1 MSKEKIEPNIILS
14 IDIHSLRNIPMCVTN
29 SDGNILSLTFVEK
42 NASYHTIRMK
52 VIDMINLLRQKH
64 PIDTI
69 IMEENKLFIDKIDRH
84 PDPIV
89 YRNIVLGFSI
99 EIAVLDFYYKSIK
112 NILSLPLKD
121 WRNKVLNSTTK
132 YSIDLYKSHICLRDD
147 ISQEFMDIINT
158 YNFYKVICLSESI
171 FFNSLMDIKYKLNKE

>member
-14 IDIHSLRNIPMCVTN
+14 IDVHSQRNIPMCVTN
-29 SDGNILSLTFVEK
+29 NNGEILSLTFIEK
-42 NASYHTIRMK
+42 QGSYHTIRMK
-52 VIDMINLLRQKH
+52 IIDMINILRQQFN
-64 PIDTI
+64 IDTI
-69 IMEENKLFIDKIDRH
+69 IMEQNKLFIDKIDRH

-99 EIAVLDFYYKSIK
+99 EVTILDFYYKSVK

-132 YSIDLYKSHICLRDD
+132 YSIDLYKAHIDIRQD
-147 ISQEFMDIINT
+147 ISKEFKDIINK
-158 YNFYKVICLSESI
+158 YNFYKVVCLSESVSY
-171 FFNSLMDIKYKLNKE
+171 NTLMDNKYKLNKE

>member
-14 IDIHSLRNIPMCVTN
+14 IDVHSQRNIPMCVTN
-29 SDGNILSLTFVEK
+29 NNGEILSLTFIEK
-42 NASYHTIRMK
+42 QGSYHTIRMK
-52 VIDMINLLRQKH
+52 IIDMINILRQQFN
-64 PIDTI
+64 IDTI
-69 IMEENKLFIDKIDRH
+69 IMEQNKLFIDKIDRH

-99 EIAVLDFYYKSIK
+99 EVTILDFYYKSVK

-132 YSIDLYKSHICLRDD
+132 YSIDLYKSHIALRDLTQD
-147 ISQEFMDIINT
+147 YMNIIEQNHC
-158 YNFYKVICLSESI
+158 YKALCLSESVS
-171 FFNSLMDIKYKLNKE
+171 FDELMNKKYWINKE